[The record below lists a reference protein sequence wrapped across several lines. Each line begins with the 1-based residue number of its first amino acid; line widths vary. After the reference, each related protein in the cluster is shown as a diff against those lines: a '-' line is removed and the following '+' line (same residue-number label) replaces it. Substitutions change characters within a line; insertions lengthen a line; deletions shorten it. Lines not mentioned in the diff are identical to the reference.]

1 LDPRLIWWVDEVS
14 EFIFPYRQ
22 ELPARGWTINGEDI
36 TSLGT
41 EVSFTDPVYDG
52 LLVFTPAEMGV
63 LIDLALYPSGKGSIH
78 GSEDGFVSSTELGE
92 TGGDFPAD
100 FPLPIGFEPIPV
112 TEKLKLEGYQLVF
125 SYPNLPEM
133 AYIQLTSAIVAKG
146 WEIGDFNVD
155 PETHVYIM
163 SFSDPASGFQG
174 YALLTDDPGMIGMDL
189 AGGSIIALHP
199 GAP

>member
-1 LDPRLIWWVDEVS
+1 
-14 EFIFPYRQ
+14 
-22 ELPARGWTINGEDI
+22 
-36 TSLGT
+36 
-41 EVSFTDPVYDG
+41 
-52 LLVFTPAEMGV
+52 MGV
-63 LIDLALYPSGKGSIH
+63 LIDLALYPSGMGERIPGSGD
-78 GSEDGFVSSTELGE
+78 GSAASTELGE

-100 FPLPIGFEPIPV
+100 FPLPIGAEPITVPD
-112 TEKLKLEGYQLVF
+112 KLKSEGYQQIF

-155 PETHVYIM
+155 PDTQVYIM

-174 YALLTDDPGMIGMDL
+174 YALLTDDPGMIGMDM

-199 GAP
+199 GVP